1 MRPDELLLLKAGSA
15 EAATSAKSQSTPDKS
30 SPVEAAVATGKGDDS
45 HLREK
50 SLKEDKW
57 WLNGV
62 TSKELAHLEVDDDEP
77 LIFM

>member
-1 MRPDELLLLKAGSA
+1 
-15 EAATSAKSQSTPDKS
+15 
-30 SPVEAAVATGKGDDS
+30 VEAAAATGKGDDS
-45 HLREK
+45 HLSEK